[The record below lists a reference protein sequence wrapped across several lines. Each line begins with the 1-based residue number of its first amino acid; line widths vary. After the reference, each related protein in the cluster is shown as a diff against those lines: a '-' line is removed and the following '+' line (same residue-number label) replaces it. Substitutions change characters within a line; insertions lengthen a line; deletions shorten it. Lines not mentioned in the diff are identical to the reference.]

1 MAWPVS
7 IDLDALLAAARVV
20 PVLTVRTPAL
30 AVPLA
35 EALAGAGLV
44 CAEVALRTPDS
55 DQVLKAMAAHGGLTV
70 GAGTVLTP
78 GDAERAHAAGAA
90 FLVSPG
96 LDEEVLAAGRRLG
109 IPVLPGVSTATELMR
124 ALRYGVG
131 TLKFF
136 PAEQAGGAAAVKA
149 LTAPFPAVR
158 FMPTGGIGP
167 GQVRAYLEV
176 PSVLAVGGG
185 WIAPPDVLERCDFA
199 QIRRLAAQ
207 AVELG
212 AR

>member
-1 MAWPVS
+1 MS
-7 IDLDALLAAARVV
+7 TELSALLAAARVV

-30 AVPLA
+30 TVPLA
-35 EALAGAGLV
+35 DALAEAGLV

-55 DQVLKAMAAHGGLTV
+55 DQVLEAMAAHGGLTV

-96 LDEEVLAAGRRLG
+96 LDEEVLAAGHRLG
-109 IPVLPGVSTATELMR
+109 IPVLPGVSTATEVMR

-136 PAEQAGGAAAVKA
+136 PAEQAGGVAAVKA
-149 LTAPFPAVR
+149 LTAPFPAVQ

-167 GQVRAYLEV
+167 GQVRAYLEA

-185 WIAPPDVLERCDFA
+185 WIAPPDVLERGDFA